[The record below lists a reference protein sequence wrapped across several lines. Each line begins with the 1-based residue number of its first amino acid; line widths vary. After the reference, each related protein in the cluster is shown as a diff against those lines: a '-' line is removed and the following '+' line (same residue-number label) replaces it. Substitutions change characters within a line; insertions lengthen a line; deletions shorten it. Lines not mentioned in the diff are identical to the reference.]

1 MPLGAGRK
9 IDMAWTEVVKAEN
22 TSKVTCKHCSSDISA
37 KVERIKAHLDKC
49 PKRTGV
55 TVNSQNDPSHETD
68 DNFPNGSASQCQPQ
82 PSTSADYEQ
91 CENPTKKRK
100 LQQQSMSSFSVKTS
114 AAEQMVLDVK
124 VARFFY
130 ANNIAFNA
138 ANSTAYKDMITALR
152 PGYTGPSRDRI
163 AGELLDLVSEQVDED
178 LAAEIGDNCSLT
190 LITDGWS
197 SVRNDPIIATSIHT
211 GTKAYLLE
219 TTDCGADKKT
229 AEYCAENV
237 KTSLAMCKEK
247 FGQEVS
253 SSFCYIPKYC
263 CIAVFMFAHFQGKL
277 GLVYS
282 LVIYLFNTNLQC

>member
-1 MPLGAGRK
+1 MPLGAGKK
-9 IDMAWTEVVKAEN
+9 IDMAWTEVVKAKN

-37 KVERIKAHLDKC
+37 KDERIEAHLDKC
-49 PKRTGV
+49 PKRAGV

-68 DNFPNGSASQCQPQ
+68 DNFPNGSASQCQPK
-82 PSTSADYEQ
+82 PSTSADYGQ
-91 CENPTKKRK
+91 C
-100 LQQQSMSSFSVKTS
+100 VKTS

-124 VARFFY
+124 IARFFY

-138 ANSTAYKDMITALR
+138 ANSTAYKDMISALR

-163 AGELLDLVSEQVDED
+163 AGELLELVSEQVDED

-190 LITDGWS
+190 LITEGWS

-219 TTDCGADKKT
+219 TTDCGPDKKT
-229 AEYCAENV
+229 AKYCAENV

-263 CIAVFMFAHFQGKL
+263 CIVVFMFC
-277 GLVYS
+277 S
-282 LVIYLFNTNLQC
+282 LSRKARLSFFFGDISV